1 MKKTDLAEVKKMEV
15 SQIKSKLRHII
26 LEAQKLK
33 LDKAV
38 NRLTDLKSISRK
50 RKEIA
55 QMFTILRQKEL
66 LAKLEDPNG
75 K

>member
-1 MKKTDLAEVKKMEV
+1 MKKTNLAEVKKTEV
-15 SQIKSKLRHII
+15 SQIRSKLKHIM
-26 LEAQKLK
+26 LETQKMK

-38 NRLTDLKSISRK
+38 NKLTDLKSISKRRK
-50 RKEIA
+50 DIA

-66 LAKLEDPNG
+66 LAKLEEPNG

>member
-1 MKKTDLAEVKKMEV
+1 MKKTDLAEVKKMEMA
-15 SQIKSKLRHII
+15 QIRSKLKRIT

-38 NRLTDLKSISRK
+38 NKLTDLKSISKRRK
-50 RKEIA
+50 DIA

-66 LAKLEDPNG
+66 LAKLEEQNG

>member
-1 MKKTDLAEVKKMEV
+1 MRKTDLAEVKKMEI
-15 SQIKSKLRHII
+15 SQIRSKLGHVK

-38 NRLTDLKSISRK
+38 FKLTKD
-50 RKEIA
+50 IA
-55 QMFTILRQKEL
+55 QMSTILRQKEL
-66 LAKLEDPNG
+66 LAELEKPND